1 MSTAFIRINAGAY
14 RNNDVSG
21 QVFQLVEQ
29 FKLTNKGG
37 YVTVKNGNRFPGF
50 PEDIRIKVD
59 SMTAYEFVPDGEAAQ
74 FVDFSTVEQASTQT
88 DEERMA
94 EIAERFDILHEMT
107 KAASAGD
114 IRAMIVSGP
123 PGVGKSFGVEQEID
137 KACLVDQ
144 IAGRRLR
151 AEVVKGSA
159 SPLGLYMA
167 LYKYSDENCVL
178 VTVKNGNRFPGFP
191 EDIRIKV
198 DSMTAYEFVPDG
210 EAAQFVDFSTVEQ
223 ASTQT
228 DEERM
233 AEIAERF
240 DILHEMT
247 KAASAGDIR
256 AMIVSGPPGV
266 GKSFGVE
273 QEIDKACL
281 VDQIAGRR
289 LRAEVV
295 KGSAS
300 PLGLYMALYKYSDEN
315 CVLVFD
321 DCDTILFD
329 DVSLNLL
336 KGALDSGKS
345 RRISWLSESR
355 ILKEEGIPSS
365 FNFKGSV
372 IFITNLKFDKMKS
385 QKLKDH
391 LDALQS
397 RCHYLD
403 LTLDTMR
410 DKLLRIKQIA
420 RTGQLFEDLN
430 IDEAGQDE
438 IIAFMD
444 ANQSRLREMS
454 LRMAIKIA
462 QLYKSFPLKWQPLAI
477 STCMKTA

>member
-1 MSTAFIRINAGAY
+1 MSQAFIRIKAGAY
-14 RNNDVSG
+14 RHFDVSG
-21 QVFQLVEQ
+21 KVFQLVEQ
-29 FKLTNKGG
+29 FKPGIKGG
-37 YVTVKNGNRFPGF
+37 FVTVKNGNNFPGF

-59 SMTAYEFVPDGEAAQ
+59 SMTAYEFVPDDEASQ
-74 FVDFSTVEQASTQT
+74 FVTVTAPESATAQS
-88 DEERMA
+88 DETRMA
-94 EIAERFDILHEMT
+94 EIAERFEILHDMT
-107 KAASAGD
+107 KAATNGD

-123 PGVGKSFGVEQEID
+123 PGVGKSFGVEQEIE
-137 KACLVDQ
+137 KATLLDQ

-159 SPLGLYMA
+159 TALGLY
-167 LYKYSDENCVL
+167 
-178 VTVKNGNRFPGFP
+178 
-191 EDIRIKV
+191 
-198 DSMTAYEFVPDG
+198 
-210 EAAQFVDFSTVEQ
+210 Q
-223 ASTQT
+223 
-228 DEERM
+228 
-233 AEIAERF
+233 
-240 DILHEMT
+240 
-247 KAASAGDIR
+247 
-256 AMIVSGPPGV
+256 
-266 GKSFGVE
+266 
-273 QEIDKACL
+273 
-281 VDQIAGRR
+281 
-289 LRAEVV
+289 
-295 KGSAS
+295 
-300 PLGLYMALYKYSDEN
+300 ALYKYSDEN

-329 DVSLNLL
+329 DVALNLL

-355 ILKEEGIPSS
+355 VLKDEGIPNS

-420 RTGQLFEDLN
+420 STGALFQDMD
-430 IDEAGQDE
+430 ITEAGTEE

-444 ANQSRLREMS
+444 ANQDKLREMS

-462 QLYKSFPLKWQPLAI
+462 QLYKSFPLKWQSLAAT
-477 STCMKTA
+477 TCMTA

>member
-1 MSTAFIRINAGAY
+1 MSQACIRIKAGAY
-14 RNNDVSG
+14 RHFDVTG
-21 QVFQLVEQ
+21 KVFQLVEQ
-29 FKLTNKGG
+29 FKPGIKGG
-37 YVTVKNGNRFPGF
+37 FVTVKNGNNFPGF

-59 SMTAYEFVPDGEAAQ
+59 SMTAYEFVADDEAKQ
-74 FVDFSTVEQASTQT
+74 FVDFSTVEQSSTQS
-88 DEERMA
+88 DDVRMA
-94 EIAERFDILHEMT
+94 EIAERFEILHDMT
-107 KAASAGD
+107 KAATNGD

-123 PGVGKSFGVEQEID
+123 PGVGKSFGVEQEIE
-137 KACLVDQ
+137 KATLLDQ

-159 SPLGLYMA
+159 TALGLY
-167 LYKYSDENCVL
+167 
-178 VTVKNGNRFPGFP
+178 
-191 EDIRIKV
+191 
-198 DSMTAYEFVPDG
+198 
-210 EAAQFVDFSTVEQ
+210 Q
-223 ASTQT
+223 
-228 DEERM
+228 
-233 AEIAERF
+233 
-240 DILHEMT
+240 
-247 KAASAGDIR
+247 
-256 AMIVSGPPGV
+256 
-266 GKSFGVE
+266 
-273 QEIDKACL
+273 
-281 VDQIAGRR
+281 
-289 LRAEVV
+289 
-295 KGSAS
+295 
-300 PLGLYMALYKYSDEN
+300 ALYKYSDEN

-329 DVSLNLL
+329 DVALNLL

-355 ILKEEGIPSS
+355 VLKDEGIPNS

-420 RTGQLFEDLN
+420 ATGALFQDMD
-430 IDEAGQDE
+430 ISEAGTDE

-444 ANQSRLREMS
+444 ANQNKLREMS

-462 QLYKSFPLKWQPLAI
+462 QLYKSFPLKWQSLAAT
-477 STCMKTA
+477 TCMTAA